1 MFDLERDIFGGH
13 FNFIF
18 SRLTE
23 DITNEGWQKFATPK
37 TVCDMMIEK
46 YEYKQTDKI
55 LVLFN
60 AELIM
65 SLYTK
70 FSDEFIFS
78 NVYFIADTMKKKN
91 YIEKYLG
98 KINCKYLEEKNWTI
112 EKLTETIKEFNM
124 KHFDVVFT
132 NPPYND
138 SKDITLLNTLIEND
152 MADKIVAVH
161 PTSFLFCKDLM
172 NKKDKMKSWLKSV
185 NIFWGNV
192 MFHISLFVPICISIW
207 DKTNKSKTVHVVDNG
222 YSNEEYDI
230 EYDKLSYY
238 GKRNNDIL
246 ELEKQIKNYMEKH
259 NGSILDHNIKEGYK
273 NMTKYSVRFA
283 AVRGTVILFHDG
295 MCEDYWTLICKD
307 DRNKCDETFR
317 YSKSLDKMYGKQM
330 CIWSFSNEKERE
342 NYINYCKTKIVRFIL
357 TFTKKNVN
365 LVSGKV
371 TRIIPWLDF
380 SKKWT
385 DEKLIKEFDINKE
398 LWDYI
403 DKFIPD
409 YYDDYKTTVR
419 GNI

>member
-70 FSDEFIFS
+70 FSDEIIFS

-132 NPPYND
+132 NPPYNRGLD
-138 SKDITLLNTLIEND
+138 LKLLETLIDNK
-152 MADKIVAVH
+152 MTNKIICVH
-161 PTSFLFCKDLM
+161 PTTYIFRKNMLSEK
-172 NKKDKMKSWLKSV
+172 LKNHLKYV
-185 NIFWGNV
+185 DIFWGNE
-192 MFHISLFVPICISIW
+192 MFHISLFVPLCISVW
-207 DKTNKSKTVHVVDNG
+207 VEKNTSKTISVIDSA
-222 YSNEEYDI
+222 YSNETYNI
-230 EYDKLSYY
+230 EYDKLHYY
-238 GKRNNDIL
+238 GTKNKEVFNL
-246 ELEKQIKNYMEKH
+246 AEKIKSYIEKH
-259 NGSILDHNIKEGYK
+259 NGSILDHHIEKDYK
-273 NMTKYSVRFA
+273 GMTDYSVRFA
-283 AVRGTVILFHDG
+283 AIRGTVKLFHDG
-295 MCEDYWTLICKD
+295 VEDDFWTMICKD
-307 DRNKCDETFR
+307 KNDNMCDKNFR
-317 YSKSLDKMYGKQM
+317 FSANVIQAYGYGI
-330 CIWSFSNEKERE
+330 CLWSFNNEKERQ
-342 NYINYCKTKIVRFIL
+342 NFINYCKTKIARFLLSI
-357 TFTKKNVN
+357 TKSNQS
-365 LVSGKV
+365 LCSGRV
-371 TRIIPWLDF
+371 TQIIPWMDF
-380 SKKWT
+380 TKEWT

-403 DKFIPD
+403 DKFIPEF
-409 YYDDYKTTVR
+409 YDDYKTVR